1 MPQRD
6 AEGPRGAGRACRTR
20 GPRGRGGPAALA
32 ASAGSTC
39 PSGGRDGSCC
49 GCVPGVDAPTAV
61 GSRRT
66 ALV

>member
-6 AEGPRGAGRACRTR
+6 AGPDVRV
-20 GPRGRGGPAALA
+20 GRGGLAAGA